1 MNMNVFGRMQDRMI
15 SPIFSGE
22 TASITP
28 TVMQRERNAIPE
40 QYKWNLTEIYPTDDA
55 WKNAKEQL
63 LRQLPAIE
71 PFRGKIGSSARM
83 MLECFELVN
92 RLSKEYT
99 RLYCYASTH
108 SDEDTRDAKYLGME
122 QEMGQ
127 IGADFSARSSFIQ
140 PDILKMDPAVI
151 DRFIAEEPRL
161 KIYEHGIKDILRRKN
176 HTGDEGEEKILA
188 DAGLIADA
196 PTSIYS
202 IFSNAEFPFPAVTM
216 SDGKTVKMDKAN
228 FSVYRS
234 APNREDRKAVFA
246 AYFGRLNDYRRTFG
260 AQLYAEVKKNMFF
273 MKARKYD
280 SCLARALDGS
290 NIARAVYQG
299 LIDNVGAHLETFHR
313 YLYLRKKILGVDQLH
328 YYDLYAPLVHEVDL
342 KFTIEE
348 SQEQIL
354 ASLAPLGE
362 EYVSVARRA
371 FAERWLDVYP
381 NEGKRSG
388 AYSNGAVYDVHPYI
402 LLNYNGKYEDMST
415 LTHELGHT
423 MHSYL
428 TNKTQ
433 PYATADY
440 SIFVAEVAST
450 FNEALLMDHM
460 LKTIT
465 DDGIR
470 LSLLGNYLD
479 GIRGTVFRQAQFAEF
494 ELRIHE
500 VAERGESL
508 TGDSLGVLYDEV
520 NRKYYGHDK
529 GICIVGD
536 EIKVEW
542 ANVPHFFYNFY
553 VYQYATSYTASAALS
568 EQVLAGDKAATR
580 RYIELLSA
588 GGSDYPID
596 LLRKAGVDMTTSTP
610 FELTMKKMNRVM
622 DEMEVILKRMS
633 G

>member
-1 MNMNVFGRMQDRMI
+1 M
-15 SPIFSGE
+15 E
-22 TASITP
+22 
-28 TVMQRERNAIPE
+28 RERTRIPE
-40 QYKWNLTEIYPTDDA
+40 RYKWNLTDIYPTDED
-55 WKNAKEQL
+55 WKNAKQEL
-63 LRQLPAIE
+63 LKKLPALE
-71 PFRGKIGSSARM
+71 PFRGMIGSSART
-83 MLECFELVN
+83 MLECFELVS

-99 RLYCYASTH
+99 RLYCYASMR
-108 SDEDTRDAKYLGME
+108 SDEDTRDAACLGME

-127 IGADFSARSSFIQ
+127 IGADLSARSSFLQ

-151 DRFIAEEPRL
+151 GEFIQQEPRL
-161 KIYEHGIKDILRRKN
+161 KIYDHGIKDILRRKD

-188 DAGLIADA
+188 DAGLMADG

-202 IFSNAEFPFPAVTM
+202 IFSNAEFPFANVTL

-228 FSVYRS
+228 FSLYRS
-234 APNREDRKAVFA
+234 VPHREDRRKVFA
-246 AYFGRLNDYRRTFG
+246 TYFGTLNEYRRTFG
-260 AQLYAEVKKNMFF
+260 AQLYAEVKKNMFYA
-273 MKARKYD
+273 KARKYD
-280 SCLARALDGS
+280 SCLVRALDGS
-290 NIARAVYQG
+290 NIPRAVYQG
-299 LIDNVGAHLETFHR
+299 LIDNVNAHLETFHR
-313 YLYLRKKILGVDQLH
+313 YLRLRKRILGVDQLH
-328 YYDLYAPLVHEVDL
+328 YYDLYAPLVGEVDL
-342 KFTIEE
+342 KYTIEE
-348 SQEQIL
+348 SQEQVL
-354 ASLAPLGE
+354 ASLAPLGS
-362 EYVSVARRA
+362 EYIAVARRG

-388 AYSNGAVYDVHPYI
+388 AYSNGGVYDVHPYM

-450 FNEALLMDHM
+450 FNEALLMDYM

-479 GIRGTVFRQAQFAEF
+479 GIRGTVFRQTQFAEY
-494 ELRIHE
+494 ELSIHE
-500 VAERGESL
+500 TAERGESL
-508 TGDSLGVLYDEV
+508 TGDSLGALYDGI
-520 NRKYYGHDK
+520 NKKYYGHDK
-529 GICIVGD
+529 GVCTVD
-536 EIKVEW
+536 PEITSEW
-542 ANVPHFFYNFY
+542 ANIPHFYYNFY

-568 EQVLAGDKAATR
+568 EQILAGDKTATR

-588 GGSDYPID
+588 GGSDYPIE
-596 LLRKAGVDMTTSTP
+596 LLKRAGVDMTTSAP
-610 FELTMKKMNRVM
+610 FELTLRKMNRVM
-622 DEMEVILKRMS
+622 DEMETILTRMS